1 MIKLYTDAA
10 TKGNPGPTGLG
21 ALILADQQ
29 QIQVKKFA
37 GRYSNHQG
45 EFLAAQFGFQT
56 LIERYPDA
64 DVVFFLTD
72 SRLLA
77 DAVGK
82 NYSKH
87 YQNELATLLALINQ
101 FPTVITQ
108 WVPEKANH
116 GAHHL
121 ANQAL
126 QQGLSG
132 EKTHQ

>member
-10 TKGNPGPTGLG
+10 TKGDPGPTGLG

-37 GRYSNHQG
+37 GQYSNHQG

-64 DVVFFLTD
+64 DVIFFLTD

-77 DAVGK
+77 DAIGK

-87 YQNELATLLALINQ
+87 YPDELAALLALIDH
-101 FPTVITQ
+101 FSTVSTQ
-108 WVPEKANH
+108 WVPEKENH

-126 QQGLSG
+126 QQGPSA
-132 EKTHQ
+132 